1 MGPFRRV
8 NLGKPFAFGDINLI
22 VGANGTGKTSLLEA
36 IEALY
41 CGRVRRDPDAP
52 LTAIIGTL
60 ENGQGRLETV
70 EASTTIPVLKA
81 RNTLWYGRADF
92 QSNAISQGFSR
103 FNFLDTDAAF
113 RLSSD
118 AIHEDI
124 SDDLAKLLVGPE
136 TSKLWDYLSKLS
148 DEVKTRLRN
157 LNERLPELSRAV
169 ELLTGEVKRLSEA
182 PSEASTLLAAYRDGL
197 SRLAPT
203 WPATTGSGL
212 LDAGEREKLEAL
224 VRITRLVQSAVSE
237 TPVTREKVERR
248 VAQLREAV
256 ASVKSLH
263 ERYEASLKRGVEA
276 QARVISKEAQ
286 QVELDQWLRLLEAGV
301 PALASGVREAEG
313 RVSRLRRLLRDQPGE
328 TNPPVPAEYAA
339 LGISDAQELAGQ
351 KLGSVQEQE
360 RDAELA
366 LSASIQLGQ
375 SLETLRRDL
384 YDAAIAYIER
394 SGEAALCPVCKT
406 EHSPPE
412 LVAKLDALVSSQG
425 TGATESL
432 RRNAQ
437 IAREQT
443 VRHRQEV
450 ALLATLAK
458 YAEAS
463 GAAVST
469 PCGKLQ
475 DDLRRTIADLSAA
488 SIDLQMRR
496 SALSQLDLQGVD
508 WSGWERTRNS
518 TIVPLLPPEA
528 DPMSEVVING
538 VLGALR
544 EQAGSEAQE
553 ATNDR
558 EQAAILAQQ
567 IADQVSKEL
576 NDQIPGVGH
585 VQQITTLER
594 ALRQVESALLEL
606 DGLAR
611 LLHVPPDTSIEE
623 LQVLLES
630 CLLAFD
636 RAQHALQADAGARV
650 TLDQKTHE
658 LKTATA
664 DLESDTS
671 KHGNLLRASEALSK
685 IVEQHSL
692 ERATVDAFGAI
703 KENVSTIFAQIHSP
717 QEYELG
723 DFTNESLFIRRDN
736 KQPHAVNQV
745 STGQRA
751 ALALSIFLAL
761 NDSAKSAPPVI
772 LIDDPVAHIDDL
784 NTLSFLDYLRE
795 IVLRS
800 RKQVFF
806 ATADIRLAALFQR
819 KFEFMG
825 SSRFKRISLPLQN

>member
-1 MGPFRRV
+1 M
-8 NLGKPFAFGDINLI
+8 
-22 VGANGTGKTSLLEA
+22 
-36 IEALY
+36 
-41 CGRVRRDPDAP
+41 
-52 LTAIIGTL
+52 
-60 ENGQGRLETV
+60 
-70 EASTTIPVLKA
+70 
-81 RNTLWYGRADF
+81 
-92 QSNAISQGFSR
+92 
-103 FNFLDTDAAF
+103 
-113 RLSSD
+113 
-118 AIHEDI
+118 
-124 SDDLAKLLVGPE
+124 AKLLVGPE

-148 DEVKTRLRN
+148 NEVKTRLRN

-169 ELLTGEVKRLSEA
+169 ELLTGEVKQLSEA

-328 TNPPVPAEYAA
+328 TDPPVPAEYAA

-488 SIDLQMRR
+488 SMDLQMRR